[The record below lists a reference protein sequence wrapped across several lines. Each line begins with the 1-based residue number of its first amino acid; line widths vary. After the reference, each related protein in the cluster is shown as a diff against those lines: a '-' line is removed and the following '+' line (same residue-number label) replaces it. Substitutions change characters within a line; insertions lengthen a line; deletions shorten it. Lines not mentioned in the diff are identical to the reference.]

1 MLSTDGTSA
10 DGTSAAATSAAGMNT
25 GGMNTV
31 EKDVAHT
38 RLQATVEE
46 MCLTLQRASRSL
58 YVRDAADFA
67 CAVADLSGRF
77 IAYPQHVGV
86 SGFLG
91 LDLRRTIETATAD
104 EPLRPGDVL
113 LTNDPYL
120 SHGLSTHLPDIH
132 AIAPYFEGDE
142 LIGYGWAFVHVSD
155 VGGRVPSSVS
165 VVNDSIFAEGLRIP
179 PLRYVRAGAIVPE
192 VEAILAA
199 NSRTAEAN
207 RGDLHAM
214 LAALTTGRRRIA
226 ELSGELGSDGF
237 AEVGA
242 FARAQSAARA
252 RAALRTLQDG
262 TYRFEDYLDND
273 GVGQTPLRIVVT
285 ATVADGH
292 VHLDLTG
299 TDPQVEAALNM
310 VTFGEAHSWVVTRLF
325 ALIGTLDPT
334 IPLGGGLM
342 EAIGF
347 QAPEGT
353 LLNAVGSA
361 ATGVRHAT
369 TSRVNDVV
377 SGALIQAAPEVLP
390 AASSGLVV
398 PVVFAARD
406 GSRIDVVQ
414 PMVGGTGARK
424 GSDGADGRD
433 SGISNLSNNSVEIV
447 ESDVSVRV
455 LRYATRPDSGGAGRW
470 RGGSGLELEFEALA
484 DGALLARG
492 LERLR
497 FRPWGFAGGSP
508 GAATELVVNEGTPRE
523 ERLSIVDVH
532 PLRAGDRVVLRTAG
546 AGGYGDPL
554 ERDPAAVRDDVEAGF
569 ITAEHARDAYGVVL
583 VDGEVDEEA
592 TGERRSQGVRAPAI
606 RPEGHSLGAERDR
619 WDAAFPPA
627 VTDLLQERLQ
637 VLPAA
642 VRSPRRRALVAEV
655 LAALPDGF
663 PVADADD
670 AALARAAARFRE
682 LVDAV
687 Q

>member
-1 MLSTDGTSA
+1 MMLT
-10 DGTSAAATSAAGMNT
+10 
-25 GGMNTV
+25 TV
-31 EKDVAHT
+31 EKDVAQT

-77 IAYPQHVGV
+77 VAYPQHVGV

-91 LDLRRTIETATAD
+91 LDLGPAIAEATRN
-104 EPLRPGDVL
+104 EPLAPGDVL

-120 SHGLSTHLPDIH
+120 SRGLSTHLPDVH
-132 AIAPYFEGDE
+132 AIAPYFDGDD
-142 LIGYGWAFVHVSD
+142 LISYGWAFVHVSD
-155 VGGRVPSSVS
+155 IGGRVPSSVS
-165 VVNDSIFAEGLRIP
+165 VVNDSIYAEGLRVP
-179 PLRYVRAGAIVPE
+179 PLRYVRAGRVVDE

-199 NSRTAEAN
+199 NSRTPEAN

-214 LAALTTGRRRIA
+214 LAALDTGRRRVA
-226 ELSGELGSDGF
+226 ELSGQLGSSGF
-237 AEVGA
+237 AEVGE
-242 FARAQSAARA
+242 FARSQTAARA
-252 RAALRTLQDG
+252 RAALRTLRDG

-292 VHLDLTG
+292 VTLDLTG

-347 QAPEGT
+347 HSPEGT
-353 LLNAVGSA
+353 LLNATGTA

-377 SGALIQAAPEVLP
+377 SGALIQAAPDVLP

-398 PVVFAARD
+398 PVVFAATD
-406 GSRIDVVQ
+406 GSRIDVVE
-414 PMVGGTGARK
+414 PMVGGTGGRN

-433 SGISNLSNNSVEIV
+433 SGISNLSNNSVETI
-447 ESDVSVRV
+447 EADVSVKVR
-455 LRYATRPDSGGAGRW
+455 RYATRIDSGGPGLW
-470 RGGSGLELEFEALA
+470 RGGNGLELEFEALT
-484 DGALLARG
+484 DGTLLARG

-497 FRPWGFAGGSP
+497 FRPWGFAGGLP
-508 GAATELVVNEGTPRE
+508 GKATELIVNEGRSDE
-523 ERLSIVDVH
+523 ERLSIVDMR
-532 PLRAGDRVVLRTAG
+532 PLRAGDRVVLRTSG

-554 ERDPAAVRDDVEAGF
+554 ERDPDAVREDVASGF
-569 ITAEHARDAYGVVL
+569 VSLAHAREAYGVVFAGGD
-583 VDGEVDEEA
+583 VDDEA
-592 TGERRSQGVRAPAI
+592 TRALRAELSAARRDEA
-606 RPEGHSLGAERDR
+606 RPEGHILGAERDR
-619 WDAAFPPA
+619 WDLAFPPE
-627 VTDLLQERLQ
+627 VNDRLQELLQR
-637 VLPAA
+637 VPAA
-642 VRSPRRRALVAEV
+642 RRSAERRRIVTEVLSGLPGGFPVSPAAPGSVASAAERFQSLVAE
-655 LAALPDGF
+655 LA
-663 PVADADD
+663 
-670 AALARAAARFRE
+670 
-682 LVDAV
+682 
-687 Q
+687 

>member
-1 MLSTDGTSA
+1 MLT
-10 DGTSAAATSAAGMNT
+10 
-25 GGMNTV
+25 TV
-31 EKDVAHT
+31 EKDVAQT

-77 IAYPQHVGV
+77 VAYPQHVGV

-91 LDLRRTIETATAD
+91 LDLGPTIAEATRN
-104 EPLRPGDVL
+104 EPLAPGDVL
-113 LTNDPYL
+113 LTNDPYH
-120 SHGLSTHLPDIH
+120 SRGLSTHLPDIH
-132 AIAPYFEGDE
+132 AIAPYFDGDE

-165 VVNDSIFAEGLRIP
+165 VVNDSIYAEGLRIP
-179 PLRYVRAGAIVPE
+179 PLRYVRAGRVVDE

-199 NSRTAEAN
+199 NSRTPDAN

-214 LAALTTGRRRIA
+214 LAALETGRRRVA
-226 ELSGELGSDGF
+226 ELSGETGTDGF

-242 FARAQSAARA
+242 FARSQAAARA
-252 RAALRTLQDG
+252 RAALRTLRDG

-285 ATVADGH
+285 STVADGH
-292 VHLDLTG
+292 VTLDLTG

-347 QAPEGT
+347 RSPEGT
-353 LLNAVGSA
+353 LINATGTA

-377 SGALIQAAPEVLP
+377 SGALIQAAPDVLP

-398 PVVFAARD
+398 PVVFAASD
-406 GSRIDVVQ
+406 GSRIDVVE
-414 PMVGGTGARK
+414 PMVGGTGGRS

-433 SGISNLSNNSVEIV
+433 SGISNLSNNSVETI
-447 ESDVSVRV
+447 EADVSVKV
-455 LRYATRPDSGGAGRW
+455 LRYATRIDSGGPGRW
-470 RGGSGLELEFEALA
+470 RGGNGLELEFEARS

-497 FRPWGFAGGSP
+497 FRPWGFAGGLP
-508 GAATELVVNEGTPRE
+508 GSATELIVNEGRADE
-523 ERLSIVDVH
+523 ERLSIIDMR
-532 PLRAGDRVVLRTAG
+532 PLRAGDRVVLRTSG

-554 ERDPAAVRDDVEAGF
+554 ERDPEAVRSDVEDGF
-569 ITAEHARDAYGVVL
+569 VSPEHASAAYGVVL
-583 VDGEVDEEA
+583 ADGRVDLAA
-592 TGERRSQGVRAPAI
+592 TSALRAELSGGRTDTRRS
-606 RPEGHSLGAERDR
+606 EGHALGPERDR
-619 WDAAFPPA
+619 WDRAFPPT
-627 VTDLLQERLQ
+627 VNDRLQERLLRTP
-637 VLPAA
+637 VTE
-642 VRSPRRRALVAEV
+642 RSARRRAIVSQV
-655 LAALPDGF
+655 LETLPPDF
-663 PVADADD
+663 PVTAADD
-670 AALARAAARFRE
+670 AALAAAARHFE
-682 LVDAV
+682 DLVSRVA
-687 Q
+687 